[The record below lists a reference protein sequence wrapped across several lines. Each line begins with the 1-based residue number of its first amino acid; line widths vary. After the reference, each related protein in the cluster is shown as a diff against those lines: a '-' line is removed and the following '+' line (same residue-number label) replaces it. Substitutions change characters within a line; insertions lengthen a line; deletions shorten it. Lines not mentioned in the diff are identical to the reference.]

1 MARCLATRPRIRENR
16 TPKLPL
22 LRVREF
28 GKQSELELGEWVL
41 RTVRNGI
48 RVESVEILLE
58 GHKMA
63 RKVQVSFSD
72 RQMELLDH
80 LRGELGD
87 SDADVVRSIVLAW
100 LAEKSFISTV
110 IKRRMAGEHTLEKP
124 ND

>member
-1 MARCLATRPRIRENR
+1 
-16 TPKLPL
+16 
-22 LRVREF
+22 
-28 GKQSELELGEWVL
+28 
-41 RTVRNGI
+41 
-48 RVESVEILLE
+48 
-58 GHKMA
+58 MA